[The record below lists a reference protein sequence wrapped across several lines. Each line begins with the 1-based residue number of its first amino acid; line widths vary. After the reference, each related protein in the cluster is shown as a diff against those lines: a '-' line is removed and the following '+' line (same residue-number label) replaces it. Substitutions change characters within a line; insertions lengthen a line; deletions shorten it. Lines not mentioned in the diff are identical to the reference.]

1 MSQENVELVRSG
13 YRAFAEGNIE
23 TVLSLLDPD
32 ITLEE
37 REPTLNTPST
47 YHGHQGLLD
56 MVARVNEGLEDV
68 KYAPERF
75 VDVGDQVLVEVR
87 RKGRGSLSGV
97 PVERWQFHIWDI
109 AEGRLVGFRT
119 YADRQEALEA
129 AGLRE

>member
-1 MSQENVELVRSG
+1 M
-13 YRAFAEGNIE
+13 
-23 TVLSLLDPD
+23 
-32 ITLEE
+32 
-37 REPTLNTPST
+37 
-47 YHGHQGLLD
+47 
-56 MVARVNEGLEDV
+56 NEGLEDV

>member
-1 MSQENVELVRSG
+1 MSEENLELVRSG
-13 YRAFAEGNIE
+13 YKAFAEGDIE

-37 REPTLNTPST
+37 REPTLDTPST
-47 YHGHQGLLD
+47 YHGHQGILD
-56 MVARVNEGLEDV
+56 MIARVNEGLEDV

-75 VDVGDQVLVEVR
+75 VDMGDQVLVEVR

-109 AEGRLVGFRT
+109 AEGRAIRFRT
-119 YADRQEALEA
+119 YADRHEALEA
-129 AGLRE
+129 AGLSE

>member
-1 MSQENVELVRSG
+1 MSEENLELVRSG
-13 YRAFAEGNIE
+13 YKTFAEGDIE

-37 REPTLNTPST
+37 REPTLDTPSI

-56 MVARVNEGLEDV
+56 MIARVNEGLEDV
-68 KYAPERF
+68 KYAPERL
-75 VDVGDQVLVEVR
+75 VDMGDQVLVEVR

-109 AEGRLVGFRT
+109 AEGRAIRFRT

-129 AGLRE
+129 AGLSE

>member
-1 MSQENVELVRSG
+1 MVRGG
-13 YRAFAEGNIE
+13 YKAFAEGDIE

-37 REPTLNTPST
+37 REPTLDTPST
-47 YHGHQGLLD
+47 YHGDQGILD

-75 VDVGDQVLVEVR
+75 VDMGDQVLVEVR

-109 AEGRLVGFRT
+109 AEGRRFGSART
-119 YADRQEALEA
+119 PTATKPSKPR
-129 AGLRE
+129 GCRRRRCRRRT